1 VVGASSRNCHFG
13 AIERRIAEGEHPAVA
28 TTQPVARN
36 WRGCR
41 MKLAGTSRPYRRAEA
56 ASATTTMR
64 PTVAGLRIWKCL
76 PPSWFLVQDPMPRP
90 SVRLGMG

>member
-1 VVGASSRNCHFG
+1 
-13 AIERRIAEGEHPAVA
+13 
-28 TTQPVARN
+28 
-36 WRGCR
+36 